1 MRSAQRYLFDRSF
14 EAQLPGRQ
22 FATASAEL
30 SAVAP
35 PAYSKED
42 LDRARAEGV
51 ALGRAEAL
59 AECNIERE
67 TGRLR
72 QATLDAIAGRL
83 GELLANAAE
92 ASEHAARDAVAVAA
106 VIARKLLPRL
116 YRERA
121 CSELE
126 ELITRVLAGIGD
138 QPKATVRI
146 APALVDELA
155 PLIEASIAARSHD
168 QRLTILGDPAI
179 QEGDC
184 RIDWPGGGVI
194 RDEGLLWHEIDALLC
209 ECVAH
214 GPPPSPSLP
223 SVADGT
229 GATHV

>member
-1 MRSAQRYLFDRSF
+1 M
-14 EAQLPGRQ
+14 
-22 FATASAEL
+22 
-30 SAVAP
+30 
-35 PAYSKED
+35 
-42 LDRARAEGV
+42 
-51 ALGRAEAL
+51 
-59 AECNIERE
+59 
-67 TGRLR
+67 
-72 QATLDAIAGRL
+72 
-83 GELLANAAE
+83 
-92 ASEHAARDAVAVAA
+92 AVAA

-155 PLIEASIAARSHD
+155 PLIEALIAARGHD

-179 QEGDC
+179 QEFDC

-194 RDEGLLWHEIDALLC
+194 RDEGLLWQEIDALLC
-209 ECVAH
+209 ECVGH

-229 GATHV
+229 GAAACLKIETSNSVRSTIRMRPPGGAARLASGPPIPPMPPQRAGPRGGL

>member
-35 PAYSKED
+35 PAYSKGD

-67 TGRLR
+67 IGRLR

-83 GELLANAAE
+83 GELLAESAQ
-92 ASEHAARDAVAVAA
+92 ASEHATRDAVAVAA

-126 ELITRVLAGIGD
+126 ELITRVLAAIGD
-138 QPKATVRI
+138 QPKAMVRI
-146 APALVDELA
+146 SPALVDELA
-155 PLIEASIAARSHD
+155 PLIEASIAAGGHD
-168 QRLTILGDPAI
+168 QRLTILADPAI

-194 RDEGLLWHEIDALLC
+194 RDEGLLWREIDALLC
-209 ECVAH
+209 ECVADR
-214 GPPPSPSLP
+214 PPNSLSLP